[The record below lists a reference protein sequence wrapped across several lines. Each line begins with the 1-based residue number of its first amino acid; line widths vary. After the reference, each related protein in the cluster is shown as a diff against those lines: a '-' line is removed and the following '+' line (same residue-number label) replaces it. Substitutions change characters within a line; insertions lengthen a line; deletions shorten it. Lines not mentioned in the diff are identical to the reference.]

1 MRQRHPDGGPRLIS
15 LRHEVPLSP
24 IGAIAVCNERS
35 LSAPQ
40 QLRQLGDV
48 GGDAPNHC
56 QKLSS
61 GIHAD
66 MHAYEL
72 CGERRQR
79 SRVLVVAR

>member
-1 MRQRHPDGGPRLIS
+1 MPFRSDR
-15 LRHEVPLSP
+15 RHEF
-24 IGAIAVCNERS
+24 
-35 LSAPQ
+35 
-40 QLRQLGDV
+40 

-72 CGERRQR
+72 CGERQQR